1 VEPAVSADAPDD
13 LVAAAAARAERNFIE
28 TSGAVPDGFALLRAH
43 APEAFAGY
51 GLMRAF
57 ATRAPQAGG
66 ALDRKTSELVF
77 ALLDVLI
84 GDVEGAKGHAARA
97 VAHGLTLPEL
107 AQGLVQVVM
116 VGGVGTWNRAGA
128 AVLRHCEGLA
138 AEVDARRPRP

>member
-1 VEPAVSADAPDD
+1 VEPAVSADD
-13 LVAAAAARAERNFIE
+13 LVRAAEARAEANFVE
-28 TSGAVPDGFALLRAH
+28 TSGAVPDSFSLLRAH

-51 GLMRAF
+51 GLMRSL
-57 ATRAPQAGG
+57 ATRAPEAGG

-97 VAHGLTLPEL
+97 VGHGLTLPEL

-116 VGGVGTWNRAGA
+116 VGGIGTWNRAGA
-128 AVLRHCEGLA
+128 AVLRHCEGLI
-138 AEVDARRPRP
+138 ER